1 LEHATP
7 SCHTSSCQHLLRVT
21 ANDVRKRRAK
31 IKWPVIRAYWPESCG
46 IMARPAHPHTCM
58 CRCLSMAILKRL
70 SLLADPIA
78 IDASFPTAL
87 PSWLQGGAFILPWLF
102 VSWGLPSSSNP
113 VPPTF
118 PARKSELPFP
128 VHSLTLKEKYNDVSG
143 SPTVAVPFQS
153 RYSLWNAF
161 VRTSG

>member
-1 LEHATP
+1 MACDTCVLARELWDYGKTRP
-7 SCHTSSCQHLLRVT
+7 PTHLYV
-21 ANDVRKRRAK
+21 
-31 IKWPVIRAYWPESCG
+31 P
-46 IMARPAHPHTCM
+46 
-58 CRCLSMAILKRL
+58 LSMAILKRL

-143 SPTVAVPFQS
+143 SPTVAVPFLSITLQPVECFCKNFWLKKARLSCQKAPPPPLFTHPQNPFPAPS
-153 RYSLWNAF
+153 R
-161 VRTSG
+161 